1 MKRKKFLQT
10 LAGVV
15 AAVVM
20 ATSIAPTGLAKANDT
35 AVHGNGISDISDKW
49 FFEDGGWNNNYAP
62 NAIDPTLFYGAD
74 NKLYMVYGSW
84 SGGLFIL
91 EIDKETGEVIYPGDD
106 SIDEVSGNF
115 TDRYFGT
122 HIAGANHQSGEGPF
136 IDYDEKT
143 GYYWLYETYGG
154 LTATGGYNMRLFR
167 SENVYGPYVDAAGNN
182 AAGSGVDNDK
192 YGVKLIG
199 NYRFLNQP
207 GYRAAGHN
215 SALIDDDGSRYLVF
229 HQRFD
234 EPGKQT
240 ERHEVRVH
248 QQFLNADKWPVTAV
262 YENRG
267 EKIGH
272 YADDKVV
279 GSYEIINH
287 GTDSKGNMIQSQII
301 TLNADGTITGELEG
315 TWKKTAGR
323 DYDYVTLKIGSDT
336 YKGVFFEQQ
345 DETAEKK
352 KVMTFTA
359 IGDNNASLWGSA
371 LTVTD
376 EVKTQLAAAVL
387 DLQMPSDANDDITLI
402 TESKE
407 ATISWASDKTNVVT
421 NEGKVTRPDEDTV
434 VILTATI
441 QSNDATLT
449 KEYKVKIAGK
459 AKLICGYNFEK
470 ATVSGDAISAVE
482 GSLNASP
489 AALKGTAE
497 IATDPVRGQ
506 VLQIVSPKEVYNEN
520 YLALPEDTLANVKT
534 KGYTVAMWVNCGA
547 GIWEHSALFNAMRD
561 GTYPMTRIGV
571 NLCGRINANGFID
584 GGYYNTVLR
593 GTGWHHVAYSIDAT
607 GLKTWVDGELFQQID
622 KDLTS
627 CFDESNNWSIQ
638 KASDVRVGSGSPWTD
653 RDIENAMFDDVEVYD
668 SALVRS
674 EIEALYAKTKV
685 DAPAQSEQPTDTP
698 AESETEQ
705 QPTEIPVET
714 ETEQQPAETPAE
726 SQPGQTTEETVEAS
740 AQELVTET
748 AVVAASNG
756 EQSTTLKTPDRVS
769 VHDPSIVKSN
779 DGTYYV
785 FGSHLANAK
794 STDLINWT
802 QMTGDY
808 GSYDWKTKSIYG
820 DIINNL
826 SESFA
831 WAGYDDGDC
840 AGGNLAVWAPD
851 VIWNADYKWENGTKG
866 AWMIYYSA
874 SSTWRRSCIGYAV
887 SKNIEGPYKYVDTVI
902 YSGFTKTGAT
912 DGNST
917 RNTMW
922 DNDYLNL
929 KELIEEYK
937 KVPST
942 DQPIINPP
950 VVDQPTGGSSSSSDS
965 QSTTDVKK
973 PETPEKTEEV
983 AAEVGTEVKVEEG
996 KFEVVESK
1004 TDEPAV
1010 AFTAPASTKEK
1021 KVEIPDVVTVD
1032 GTEYKVTKIADGA
1045 YKKNTK
1051 ITTVTIGENV
1061 TVIGK
1066 NAFSG
1071 CTNLKTVKINANVEK
1086 IGNGAF
1092 NGCKK
1097 MEKVSI
1103 PKNVQEIGAKAF
1115 NGCKNLK
1122 MITIKST
1129 ALKKV
1134 DATAFKGIKANAT
1147 IKVPKKQ
1154 YKAYKKMLK
1163 KVLPSTVK
1171 IVKY

>member
-1 MKRKKFLQT
+1 MKRKKFLQA
-10 LAGVV
+10 LAGVM

-20 ATSIAPTGLAKANDT
+20 VTNVATPMTVEAQGT
-35 AVHGNGISDISDKW
+35 AARSSGISGISDKW

-74 NKLYMVYGSW
+74 DKLYMVYGSW

-91 EIDKETGEVIYPGDD
+91 EIDKETGAVIYPGVD
-106 SIDEVSGNF
+106 SVDKASGNF

-136 IDYDEKT
+136 IDYDKET

-154 LTATGGYNMRLFR
+154 LTSTGGYNMRLFR
-167 SENVYGPYVDAAGNN
+167 SKNVYGPYVDAAGNN
-182 AAGSGVDNDK
+182 AANSGVDNDK

-199 NYRFLNQP
+199 NYQFLNQP

-234 EPGKQT
+234 KAEPA

-248 QQFLNADKWPVTAV
+248 QQFLNEDQWPVTAV

-272 YADDKVV
+272 YENDKVV

-287 GTDSKGNMIQSQII
+287 GTDSKGSMIQSQII
-301 TLNADGTITGELEG
+301 TLNEDGTVSGELTG
-315 TWKKTAGR
+315 TWEKKTGTA
-323 DYDYVTLKIGSDT
+323 YDYVTIKIGTAT

-345 DETAEKK
+345 DETAAKN

-359 IGDNNASLWGSA
+359 IGDNNESLWGSA
-371 LTVTD
+371 LPLTD

-387 DLQMPSDANDDITLI
+387 DDQMPSDANADITLA
-402 TESKE
+402 TELKG
-407 ATISWASDKTNVVT
+407 ATISWASNKTDVVA
-421 NEGKVTRPDEDTV
+421 NDGKVTRPDEDTEV
-434 VILTATI
+434 TLTATI
-441 QSNDATLT
+441 QSHDETLT
-449 KEYKVKIAGK
+449 REYKVKIASK
-459 AKLICGYNFEK
+459 AKLICGYDFEV
-470 ATVSGDAISAVE
+470 ASVSGDAISAVG
-482 GSLNASP
+482 GSLNTSP
-489 AALKGTAE
+489 AALKGTAT
-497 IATDPVRGQ
+497 IVNDPVRGQ
-506 VLQIVSPKEVYNEN
+506 VLKIVSDGAVEYNQN

-534 KGYTVAMWVNCGA
+534 KGYTVAMWVNCDA
-547 GIWEHSALFNAMRD
+547 DIFEHSALFNAMRN

-571 NLCGRINANGFID
+571 NLCGRINANGYID
-584 GGYYNTVLR
+584 GGYHNTILR

-607 GLKTWVDGELFQQID
+607 GLKTWVDGNLFEQID
-622 KDLTS
+622 KDLSS
-627 CFDESNNWSIQ
+627 CFDESNDWSIH
-638 KASDVRVGSGSPWTD
+638 KATDVRVGSGSPWVD
-653 RDIENAMFDDVEVYD
+653 RDIENAMFDNVEIYD
-668 SALVRS
+668 TALIQS
-674 EIEALYAKTKV
+674 EIKALYESTKKL
-685 DAPAQSEQPTDTP
+685 AT
-698 AESETEQ
+698 SETEQ
-705 QPTEIPVET
+705 PSEIPEGSET
-714 ETEQQPAETPAE
+714 NQQPVETPAE
-726 SQPGQTTEETVEAS
+726 SQTGQTTEETVEAS
-740 AQELVTET
+740 TQDLVTET

-756 EQSTTLKTPDRVS
+756 EEAATLETPKRVS
-769 VHDPSIVKSN
+769 VHDPSIVKS
-779 DGTYYV
+779 DDDTYYV

-794 STDLINWT
+794 SKDLINWE

-826 SESFA
+826 AESFK

-840 AGGNLAVWAPD
+840 AGEKLAVWAPD
-851 VIWNADYKWENGTKG
+851 VIWNADYKWEDGTKG

-887 SKNIEGPYKYVDTVI
+887 SKNIEGTYKYVDTVI

-917 RNTMW
+917 RNTKW

-929 KELIEEYK
+929 NELIEIYK
-937 KVPST
+937 KAHPIYQPS
-942 DQPIINPP
+942 
-950 VVDQPTGGSSSSSDS
+950 GGSSSSSDS
-965 QSTTDVKK
+965 QATTDVKK
-973 PETPEKTEEV
+973 PETPEKTEETP
-983 AAEVGTEVKVEEG
+983 AEVGTEVTAEEG
-996 KFEVVESK
+996 SFEVVESK

-1032 GTEYKVTKIADGA
+1032 GKEYKVTKIADGA
-1045 YKKNTK
+1045 YKKNSK

-1061 TVIGK
+1061 TEIGK

-1122 MITIKST
+1122 TITIKST

-1163 KVLPSTVK
+1163 KVLPSTVR

>member
-20 ATSIAPTGLAKANDT
+20 ATSIAPTGLAKANENSSLETSDVSALGDGAVAVADGGAAEDKLATPQRVSVHDPSIVKDNNTYYVFGSHLANAKSTDLINWEQMTGDYGSYDWKTKSIYGNILENLSESFKWAGYDDGDCANGGLAVWAPDVIWNADYVWEDGSTGAWMIYYSASSTWRRSCIGYAVSKNIEGPYSYVDT
-35 AVHGNGISDISDKW
+35 VIYSGFTKTGGTDGTSTRDTKWDNDYLNLKELINNYKVDPSCGNGISDISDNW
-49 FFEDGGWNNNYAP
+49 FNSDGGWNNNYAP

-91 EIDKETGEVIYPGDD
+91 EINKETGAVIYPGVD
-106 SIDEVSGNF
+106 SVDEVSKNF

-136 IDYDEKT
+136 IDYDAET

-234 EPGKQT
+234 EPENQT

-248 QQFLNADKWPVTAV
+248 QQFLNEDRWPVTAV

-279 GSYEIINH
+279 GIYEIINH
-287 GTDSKGNMIQSQII
+287 GTDSTGNMIKSQII
-301 TLNADGTITGELEG
+301 TLNADGTVSGELEG
-315 TWKKTAGR
+315 TWAKTAGT
-323 DYDYVTLKIGSDT
+323 DYDYVTITIGSDI

-345 DETAEKK
+345 DETSEKNT
-352 KVMTFTA
+352 VMTFTT
-359 IGDNNASLWGSA
+359 IGNNNKSLWGSA
-371 LTVTD
+371 LVMTD
-376 EVKTQLAAAVL
+376 KVKTQLAAAVL
-387 DLQMPSDANDDITLI
+387 DDQMPSDANDDITLA
-402 TESKE
+402 TEIKG
-407 ATISWASDKTNVVT
+407 ATINWTSNKTNVVT
-421 NEGKVTRPDEDTV
+421 NNGKVIRPEEDTDV
-434 VILTATI
+434 TLTATI
-441 QSNDATLT
+441 KAGQETLIKHYT
-449 KEYKVKIAGK
+449 VSIASQ
-459 AKLICGYNFEK
+459 AKLIYGFDFE
-470 ATVSGDAISAVE
+470 AEPVSGDAITIGAVK

-489 AALKGTAE
+489 AALKGTAK
-497 IATDPVRGQ
+497 IATDADRGQ
-506 VLQIVSPKEVYNEN
+506 VLQITSAGAVEYNKN

-547 GIWEHSALFNAMRD
+547 DIFEHSALFNAMRD

-571 NLCGRINANGFID
+571 NLCGRINANGYID

-607 GLKTWVDGELFQQID
+607 GLKTWVDGKLFEQVD

-638 KASDVRVGSGSPWTD
+638 KASDVRVGSGSPWVD
-653 RDIENAMFDDVEVYD
+653 RDIENAMFDNVAIYD
-668 SALVRS
+668 CSLIES
-674 EIEALYAKTKV
+674 EI
-685 DAPAQSEQPTDTP
+685 
-698 AESETEQ
+698 
-705 QPTEIPVET
+705 
-714 ETEQQPAETPAE
+714 
-726 SQPGQTTEETVEAS
+726 
-740 AQELVTET
+740 
-748 AVVAASNG
+748 
-756 EQSTTLKTPDRVS
+756 
-769 VHDPSIVKSN
+769 
-779 DGTYYV
+779 
-785 FGSHLANAK
+785 
-794 STDLINWT
+794 
-802 QMTGDY
+802 
-808 GSYDWKTKSIYG
+808 
-820 DIINNL
+820 
-826 SESFA
+826 
-831 WAGYDDGDC
+831 
-840 AGGNLAVWAPD
+840 
-851 VIWNADYKWENGTKG
+851 
-866 AWMIYYSA
+866 
-874 SSTWRRSCIGYAV
+874 
-887 SKNIEGPYKYVDTVI
+887 
-902 YSGFTKTGAT
+902 
-912 DGNST
+912 
-917 RNTMW
+917 
-922 DNDYLNL
+922 
-929 KELIEEYK
+929 KELYESAALPTKFETK
-937 KVPST
+937 QSADNPPT
-942 DQPIINPP
+942 INPP
-950 VVDQPTGGSSSSSDS
+950 ISYPSEGSSSTDS
-965 QSTTDVKK
+965 PSAEKPAKDDKEPVKE
-973 PETPEKTEEV
+973 ETKT
-983 AAEVGTEVKVEEG
+983 EVGTEVKVEEG

-1032 GTEYKVTKIADGA
+1032 GKEYKVTKIADGA
-1045 YKKNTK
+1045 YKKNSK

-1061 TVIGK
+1061 TEIGK

-1122 MITIKST
+1122 TITIKST